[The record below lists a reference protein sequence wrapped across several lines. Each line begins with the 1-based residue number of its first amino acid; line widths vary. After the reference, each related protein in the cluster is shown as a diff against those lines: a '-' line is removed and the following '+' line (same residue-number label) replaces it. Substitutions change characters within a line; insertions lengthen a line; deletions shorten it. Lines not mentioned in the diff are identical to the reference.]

1 MGRHIFTHEDILQ
14 INEHGLTEKE
24 LLRQLDLFG
33 KSAFYLDLVRPCT
46 KGDGIKVIE
55 QEEIRSLIEA
65 YEREIPKRRCIKFVP
80 ASGAASRMFK
90 TLLGELNKGEDIRKD
105 SVEKS
110 TRRGKKDQLEL
121 LRFMNG
127 TEHFA
132 FFEDLKSVMTG
143 KGLRIESFLK
153 EGRFTDIIRSLLSES
168 GLNYA
173 NQPKG
178 LLKFHDYGTGSRT
191 SFEEHLIE
199 AALYVADQDRQCRLH
214 FTVSPEHMDKFRSL
228 FEKVKPVYEK
238 EYQVT
243 FHVSFSVQKESTD
256 TIAVDPDNRPFRDEN
271 GQLLF
276 RPGGHGALIEN
287 VNDLNGDMVF
297 IKNID
302 NVVPDRLKAETI
314 KWKKVLGSC
323 LITLQKKIH
332 GYMDKLASG
341 VVDERFFDEVMT
353 FMRDEL
359 FIERHDLMVSA
370 SLEEKMRFCMD
381 CLNRPVRICGMVRNV
396 GEPGGGPFWIRDD
409 SGDMSPQIVESAQID
424 PGSPEQQAILASST
438 HFNPVDLV
446 CGVWDWQGRPFDLHR
461 FVDEKAIF
469 ISQKSKDGKDLKAL
483 EHPGLWN
490 GAMARW
496 ITLFVEVP
504 IITFNPV
511 KTVNDLLREEHQ
523 PE

>member
-1 MGRHIFTHEDILQ
+1 
-14 INEHGLTEKE
+14 
-24 LLRQLDLFG
+24 
-33 KSAFYLDLVRPCT
+33 
-46 KGDGIKVIE
+46 
-55 QEEIRSLIEA
+55 
-65 YEREIPKRRCIKFVP
+65 
-80 ASGAASRMFK
+80 
-90 TLLGELNKGEDIRKD
+90 
-105 SVEKS
+105 
-110 TRRGKKDQLEL
+110 
-121 LRFMNG
+121 
-127 TEHFA
+127 
-132 FFEDLKSVMTG
+132 
-143 KGLRIESFLK
+143 
-153 EGRFTDIIRSLLSES
+153 
-168 GLNYA
+168 
-173 NQPKG
+173 
-178 LLKFHDYGTGSRT
+178 
-191 SFEEHLIE
+191 
-199 AALYVADQDRQCRLH
+199 
-214 FTVSPEHMDKFRSL
+214 MDKFRSL

-243 FHVSFSVQKESTD
+243 FHASFSVQKESTD

-271 GQLLF
+271 GMLLF

-314 KWKKVLGSC
+314 KWKKALGGC
-323 LITLQKKIH
+323 LITLQKQIH

-341 VVDERFFDEVMT
+341 VVDEGFFDEVLT
-353 FMRDEL
+353 FMKDEL
-359 FIERHDLMVSA
+359 FIQRPDLMISA
-370 SLEEKMRFCMD
+370 GLEEKMRFCMNS
-381 CLNRPVRICGMVRNV
+381 LNRPVRICGMVRNV

-409 SGDMSPQIVESAQID
+409 SGDLSPQIVESAQID
-424 PGSPEQQAILASST
+424 PVSPEQQAILASST

-469 ISQKSKDGKDLKAL
+469 ISEKSKDGKDLKAL

-511 KTVNDLLREEHQ
+511 KTVNDLLRQEHQ
-523 PE
+523 PEGLNLEEL